1 MLNETDA
8 GWLMEQLV
16 ATAEIL
22 GQPISQNALAMMA
35 TDLGRYPRKILAA
48 ALQRVRKTHAGRL
61 TPKAIIEA
69 IDAVMGRSDAN
80 EAWAIAVAASDERAT
95 VAWTIEIAKAWEIA
109 RPVMQGGDEIGARM
123 AFKGAYERFVQ
134 DARENGRMPVPFIS
148 EGWNAVER
156 APGIEKA
163 ISSGHIGH
171 DAAAAYLPPPKATI
185 DPKTMLTGKF
195 GPGCTA
201 KLKEREKLILLRNVL
216 AEKEAQ
222 SAKLRAENEA
232 SAVADLI
239 ARKQRAQDL
248 TDEYTA
254 QDEAAKLR
262 QAEWAALN
270 KSPPSEGMAA

>member
-1 MLNETDA
+1 MLNETDSE
-8 GWLMEQLV
+8 WFIKQLV

-22 GQPISQNALAMMA
+22 GQPISPVGLEIMA
-35 TDLGRYPRKILAA
+35 TDLGHYPRETLAA

-69 IDAVMGRSDAN
+69 IDAVMGRSNAN
-80 EAWAIAVAASDERAT
+80 EAWAIALAASNENET
-95 VAWTIEIAKAWEIA
+95 IVWTEEIAKAWEIA

>member
-22 GQPISQNALAMMA
+22 GQPISPNAVAMMA

-148 EGWNAVER
+148 EGWNPNLR